1 MDKSFIGKAKKN
13 WAENK
18 SIKALG
24 IVFGDIGTSPIYTIA
39 VIFAYLKVTGSNVLG
54 VVSLI
59 IWTLTLLVTIQY
71 VWFAMGISERNEG
84 GTIILKNIIEKYIR
98 SAREIAFITVISYIA
113 LSLLIGDSV
122 ITPAISILSA
132 VEGMS
137 LIPFFKNITTDTV
150 VFISIIITALLF
162 WYQQKGTEKVANI
175 FSPVML
181 LWFIVIGASGFLS
194 LTHMPQIFLKVINP
208 CYALRFVFNGNIS
221 ANRLATH
228 GIISLFV
235 LSDVILSATGGEAL
249 YADMGHIGRKPIT
262 KAWIF
267 VFIALIL
274 NYMGQGAFLLSHKT
288 DTNAFFKMLYF
299 QSRTFYI
306 PVLILSIAATVI
318 ASQAVISGIF
328 SIVYQLINNRI
339 MPLLKI
345 SYKSS
350 EIQSQIYISF
360 ANWFL
365 FLSVLAAILIFKT
378 SNNLAM
384 AYGLA
389 VSGTMTFT
397 GILINIHF
405 FHKRRYFMLF
415 VSLITTF
422 ADIMFLT
429 SNLLYKTLQGGY
441 FALIIATIPFAVI
454 MIYTKGQKRLHGI
467 YKMTDFNIFLKEYEY
482 RYKNFS
488 KLSGTSLFFASLSDK
503 VSPYII
509 KTMFNNN
516 IIYEK
521 NILVS
526 IERTEKPYGTDSLFK
541 NDVAPGLSQFSIRA
555 GYSEV
560 VDIEAVLRK
569 YNIDETVI
577 FYGFEEIVSNN
588 IFWRIFALIKKLS
601 PSFVRFYK
609 LPAEKVNGVMVR
621 VKM

>member
-1 MDKSFIGKAKKN
+1 MNKLSMGNAKK
-13 WAENK
+13 ALTENK
-18 SIKALG
+18 PLKALG

-39 VIFAYLKVTGSNVLG
+39 VIFTYLKVTGTNVLG

-59 IWTLTLLVTIQY
+59 IWTLTLLVTVQY

-84 GTIILKNIIEKYIR
+84 GTIILKNIIQKYIK
-98 SAREIAFITVISYIA
+98 SAREVAFITVISYIA

-132 VEGMS
+132 VEGIS

-150 VFISIIITALLF
+150 ILISVVITIVLF
-162 WYQQKGTEKVANI
+162 WYQHKGTEKVANI

-181 LWFIVIGASGFLS
+181 LWFIVIGASGILS
-194 LTHMPQIFLKVINP
+194 LLHMPQIFLKVIDP
-208 CYALRFVFNGNIS
+208 YYALRFLFNGSIS
-221 ANRLATH
+221 ANRLIAH

-267 VFIALIL
+267 VFIALIF
-274 NYMGQGAFLLSHKT
+274 NYMGQGAFLLTHKT
-288 DTNAFFKMLYF
+288 QTDAFFMMLYS
-299 QSRTFYI
+299 QSHIFYTPI
-306 PVLILSIAATVI
+306 LILSIAATII

-339 MPLLKI
+339 IPLLKI
-345 SYKSS
+345 NYNSS

-365 FLSVLAAILIFKT
+365 FVSVIAAILIFRT

-405 FHKRRYFMLF
+405 FHKRRYFMLLI
-415 VSLITTF
+415 STITTF

-441 FALIIATIPFAVI
+441 FALIIATIPFIVI
-454 MIYTKGQKRLHGI
+454 MIYTNGQKKLHSI
-467 YKMTDFNIFLKEYEY
+467 YKMTDFNVFLKEYEY

-488 KLSGTSLFFASLSDK
+488 KLAGTSLFFASLSDK
-503 VSPYII
+503 VSPYIV
-509 KTMFNNN
+509 KTMFSNN
-516 IIYEK
+516 IIYER
-521 NILVS
+521 NIFVS
-526 IERTEKPYGTDSLFK
+526 IERTEKPYGIDSTLK
-541 NDVAPGLSQFSIRA
+541 SEVSPGLSQFLIRA

-560 VDIEAVLRK
+560 VDVEIMLKK

-588 IFWRIFALIKKLS
+588 IFWKIFALIKKLS

>member
-1 MDKSFIGKAKKN
+1 MNKLSTGNVKKALT
-13 WAENK
+13 ENK
-18 SIKALG
+18 SLKALG

-39 VIFAYLKVTGSNVLG
+39 VIFTYLKVTGMNVLG
-54 VVSLI
+54 VISLI
-59 IWTLTLLVTIQY
+59 IWTLTLLVTVQY

-84 GTIILKNIIEKYIR
+84 GTIILKNIIQKYIK
-98 SAREIAFITVISYIA
+98 SAREVAFITVISYIA

-132 VEGMS
+132 VEGIS
-137 LIPFFKNITTDTV
+137 LIPFFKNITTDTIIL
-150 VFISIIITALLF
+150 ISIAITIGLF
-162 WYQQKGTEKVANI
+162 WYQHKGTEKVAKI

-181 LWFIVIGASGFLS
+181 LWFIVIGASGILS
-194 LTHMPQIFLKVINP
+194 LLHMPQIFLKVIDP
-208 CYALRFVFNGNIS
+208 YYALRFLFNGNIS
-221 ANRLATH
+221 ANRLIAH

-262 KAWIF
+262 KAWIL
-267 VFIALIL
+267 VFIALIF
-274 NYMGQGAFLLSHKT
+274 NYMGQGAFLLTHKT
-288 DTNAFFKMLYF
+288 QTDAFFMMLYS
-299 QSRTFYI
+299 QSHLFYMPI
-306 PVLILSIAATVI
+306 LILSIAATII

-339 MPLLKI
+339 IPLLKI
-345 SYKSS
+345 NYKSS

-365 FLSVLAAILIFKT
+365 FLSVIAAILIFRT

-405 FHKRRYFMLF
+405 FHKRRYFML
-415 VSLITTF
+415 LISIVTTF
-422 ADIMFLT
+422 ADVMFLT

-441 FALIIATIPFAVI
+441 FALIIATIPFVII
-454 MIYTKGQKRLHGI
+454 MIYTNGQKKLHSI
-467 YKMTDFNIFLKEYEY
+467 YKMTDFNVFLKEYEY

-488 KLSGTSLFFASLSDK
+488 KLAGTSLFFASLSDK

-509 KTMFNNN
+509 KTMFSNN
-516 IIYEK
+516 IIYER
-521 NILVS
+521 NIFVS
-526 IERTEKPYGTDSLFK
+526 IERTEKPYGIDSTLK
-541 NDVAPGLSQFSIRA
+541 SEVSSGLSQFLIRA

-560 VDIEAVLRK
+560 VDVEAILKK

-588 IFWRIFALIKKLS
+588 VFWKIFALIKKLS

-621 VKM
+621 IKM

>member
-1 MDKSFIGKAKKN
+1 MNGSRIAKLKKN
-13 WAENK
+13 LAENK

-39 VIFAYLKVTGSNVLG
+39 VIFAYLKVTDSNVLG

-84 GTIILKNIIEKYIR
+84 GTIILKNIIEKYIK

-132 VEGMS
+132 VEGIS
-137 LIPFFKNITTDTV
+137 LIPMFKDITTDAV
-150 VFISIIITALLF
+150 VFISVVITVGLF
-162 WYQQKGTEKVANI
+162 WYQHKGTEKVANI
-175 FSPVML
+175 FSPIML
-181 LWFIVIGASGFLS
+181 LWFIVIGASGIFS
-194 LTHMPQIFLKVINP
+194 LAHMPLMFLKIINP
-208 CYALRFVFNGNIS
+208 YYALRFLFDGNIS
-221 ANRLATH
+221 VNRLIAH

-249 YADMGHIGRKPIT
+249 YADMGHMGRKPIT

-267 VFIALIL
+267 VFITLIL
-274 NYMGQGAFLLSHKT
+274 NYAGQGVFLLSHKT
-288 DTNAFFKMLYF
+288 GTNTFFNMLYS
-299 QSRTFYI
+299 QAHLFYI
-306 PVLILSIAATVI
+306 PLLILSIAATVI

-339 MPLLKI
+339 IPLLKI
-345 SYKSS
+345 KYLSS

-365 FLSVLAAILIFKT
+365 FLSVLAAILLFRT

-405 FHKRRYFMLF
+405 FHKRRYLMFL

-441 FALIIATIPFAVI
+441 FALIMATIPFAVI
-454 MIYTKGQKRLHGI
+454 MIYTTGQKKLHGI
-467 YKMTDFNIFLKEYEY
+467 YKMTDFNIFLKEYQY

-488 KLSGTSLFFASLSDK
+488 KLAGTSLFFASLSDK
-503 VSPYII
+503 ISPYII

-516 IIYEK
+516 IIYDK
-521 NILVS
+521 NIFVS
-526 IERTEKPYGTDSLFK
+526 IERTEKPYGINSIFK
-541 NDVAPGLSQFSIRA
+541 TGVGPGLSQFLIKA

-560 VDIEAVLRK
+560 VDVEAQLKK

-588 IFWRIFALIKKLS
+588 ILWRIFALIKKLS

>member
-1 MDKSFIGKAKKN
+1 MNEISTSKIKKAFT
-13 WAENK
+13 ENK
-18 SIKALG
+18 SLKALG

-39 VIFAYLKVTGSNVLG
+39 VIFTYLKVTGTNVLG

-59 IWTLTLLVTIQY
+59 IWTLTLLVTVQY

-84 GTIILKNIIEKYIR
+84 GTIILKNIIEKYIK

-132 VEGMS
+132 VEGIS

-150 VFISIIITALLF
+150 ILISIIITIGLF
-162 WYQQKGTEKVANI
+162 WYQHKGTEKVANI

-181 LWFIVIGASGFLS
+181 LWFIVIGASGILS
-194 LTHMPQIFLKVINP
+194 LLHMPQIFLKVINP
-208 CYALRFVFNGNIS
+208 YYALRFLFNGNIS
-221 ANRLATH
+221 ANRLIAH

-262 KAWIF
+262 KAWVL
-267 VFIALIL
+267 VFIALIF
-274 NYMGQGAFLLSHKT
+274 NYIGQGAFLLMHKT
-288 DTNAFFKMLYF
+288 KTDAFFMMLYS
-299 QSRTFYI
+299 QSHLFYMPI
-306 PVLILSIAATVI
+306 LILSIAATII

-339 MPLLKI
+339 IPLLKI
-345 SYKSS
+345 NYNSS

-365 FLSVLAAILIFKT
+365 FVSVLAAILIFRT

-405 FHKRRYFMLF
+405 FHKKRYFMLLI
-415 VSLITTF
+415 SLLTTF

-441 FALIIATIPFAVI
+441 FALIIATIPFAII
-454 MIYTKGQKRLHGI
+454 MIYTKGQKRLHSI
-467 YKMTDFNIFLKEYEY
+467 YQMTDFNIFLKEYEF
-482 RYKNFS
+482 RYNNFS
-488 KLSGTSLFFASLSDK
+488 RLEGTSLFFASMSNK

-509 KTMFNNN
+509 KTMFSNN
-516 IIYEK
+516 IIYER
-521 NILVS
+521 NIFVS
-526 IERTEKPYGTDSLFK
+526 IERTDKPYGIDSTLK
-541 NDVAPGLSQFSIRA
+541 NEVSPGLSQFLIRA

-560 VDIEAVLRK
+560 VDVEAILKK

-588 IFWRIFALIKKLS
+588 VFWKIFALIKKLS

>member
-1 MDKSFIGKAKKN
+1 MNILCNVKKN
-13 WAENK
+13 LSENK

-39 VIFAYLKVTGSNVLG
+39 VIFAYLKVTNENVLG

-59 IWTLTLLVTIQY
+59 IWTITLLVTVQY

-84 GTIILKNIIEKYIR
+84 GTIILKNIIQKYAK
-98 SAREIAFITVISYIA
+98 SAREITFITIISYIA

-132 VEGMS
+132 VEGIS
-137 LIPFFKNITTDTV
+137 LIPFFQNVTTDTIIL
-150 VFISIIITALLF
+150 ISVAITIILF
-162 WYQQKGTEKVANI
+162 WYQHKGTEKIAKI
-175 FSPVML
+175 FSPIML
-181 LWFIVIGASGFLS
+181 LWFITIGISGLFS
-194 LTHMPQIFLKVINP
+194 LIYAPEILLKVINP
-208 CYALRFVFNGNIS
+208 AYALRFVFDSNIPVS
-221 ANRLATH
+221 RLMTH
-228 GIISLFV
+228 DIISLFV

-249 YADMGHIGRKPIT
+249 YADMGHIGREPIT
-262 KAWIF
+262 KAWVF
-267 VFIALIL
+267 VFIMLVL
-274 NYMGQGAFLLSHKT
+274 NYMGQGAFLLMHKT
-288 DTNAFFKMLYF
+288 ETNTFFQMLYS
-299 QSRTFYI
+299 QSHFFYI
-306 PVLILSIAATVI
+306 PVLVLSIMATII

-328 SIVYQLINNRI
+328 SVVYQLINNRI
-339 MPLLKI
+339 VPLLRI
-345 SYKSS
+345 DYKSS

-365 FLSVLAAILIFKT
+365 FLSVLTAIIIFRT

-389 VSGTMTFT
+389 VSGTMAFT

-405 FHKRRYFMLF
+405 YHKKKFIMLF
-415 VSLITTF
+415 VSLVTTF

-429 SNLLYKTLQGGY
+429 SNLLYKTFQGGY
-441 FALIIATIPFAVI
+441 FALIIATLPFVTI
-454 MIYTKGQKRLHGI
+454 MIYTEGQKRLHNI
-467 YKMTDFNIFLKEYEY
+467 YKMTDLNIFLKEYND
-482 RYKNFS
+482 RYKNS
-488 KLSGTSLFFASLSDK
+488 AKLKGTSLFFASLSDK
-503 VSPYII
+503 VSPYIV
-509 KTMFNNN
+509 KTMMDNN

-526 IERTEKPYGTDSLFK
+526 IERTAKPYGTDSLFK
-541 NDVAPGLSQFSIRA
+541 SDIGVGLSHLTIRA

-560 VDIEAVLRK
+560 VDVEAMLNK

-588 IFWRIFALIKKLS
+588 VFWKIFALIKKLS

-609 LPAEKVNGVMVR
+609 LPAEKVHGVMVR
-621 VKM
+621 IKM

>member
-1 MDKSFIGKAKKN
+1 MNISGLIAAKKTL
-13 WAENK
+13 AENK
-18 SIKALG
+18 PLKALG

-39 VIFAYLKVTGSNVLG
+39 VIFAYLKVTSENVLG

-59 IWTLTLLVTIQY
+59 IWTITLLVTAQY

-84 GTIILKNIIEKYIR
+84 GTIILKNIVQKYVK

-132 VEGMS
+132 VEGAS
-137 LIPFFKNITTDTV
+137 LIPFFKNITTDSV
-150 VFISIIITALLF
+150 IFISIIITACLF
-162 WYQQKGTEKVANI
+162 WYQHKGTEKVAKI

-181 LWFIVIGASGFLS
+181 LWFIAIGVSGFMSLIYAPEILS
-194 LTHMPQIFLKVINP
+194 KVINP
-208 CYALRFVFNGNIS
+208 FYALRFVFSENIPVS
-221 ANRLATH
+221 RIITH
-228 GIISLFV
+228 GIVSLFI

-249 YADMGHIGRKPIT
+249 YADMGHIGREPIT

-267 VFIALIL
+267 VFIMLIL

-288 DTNAFFKMLYF
+288 DTNTFFQMLYY
-299 QSRTFYI
+299 QSHLLYI
-306 PVLILSIAATVI
+306 PALILSIMATVI

-339 MPLLKI
+339 IPLLKI
-345 SYKSS
+345 NYNSS

-365 FLSVLAAILIFKT
+365 FISVLSAIIIFRT

-405 FHKRRYFMLF
+405 FHKKRFFLLF
-415 VSLITTF
+415 ISLITTF
-422 ADIMFLT
+422 ADIMFLA

-441 FALIIATIPFAVI
+441 FALIIAAIPFIGI
-454 MIYTKGQKRLHGI
+454 MIYTKGQKKLHGI
-467 YKMTDFNIFLKEYEY
+467 YRMTDLKIFLKDYET
-482 RYKNFS
+482 RYKDYS
-488 KLSGTSLFFASLSDK
+488 KLSGISLFFASLSDR
-503 VSPYII
+503 VSPYIV
-509 KTMFNNN
+509 KTMLDNN

-521 NILVS
+521 NIFVS
-526 IERTEKPYGTDSLFK
+526 IERTEKPYEIDTELKDGIAS
-541 NDVAPGLSQFSIRA
+541 GLSQFIIKA

-560 VDIEAVLRK
+560 VDVEAALKK
-569 YNIDETVI
+569 YGIDETVI

-588 IFWRIFALIKKLS
+588 VFWKIFALIKKLS
-601 PSFVRFYK
+601 PSFVRFYN
-609 LPAEKVNGVMVR
+609 LPAEKVHGVMVR
-621 VKM
+621 VEM